1 MTILN
6 HPFII
11 NLENSFECKNY
22 VVFVVEFCSGGELF
36 YWLRQVKK
44 MKED

>member
-36 YWLRQVKK
+36 YWLR
-44 MKED
+44 